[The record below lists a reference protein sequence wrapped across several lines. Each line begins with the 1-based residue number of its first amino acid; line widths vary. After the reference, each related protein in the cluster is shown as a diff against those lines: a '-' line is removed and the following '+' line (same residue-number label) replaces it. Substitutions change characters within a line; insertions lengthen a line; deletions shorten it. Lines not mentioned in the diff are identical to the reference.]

1 MYLGIDLGTS
11 SVKVLVGSK
20 DELITSVSVDYPLYQ
35 PQPLYSEQNP
45 LEWWNGV
52 QEAILSLPI
61 ELRSKVK
68 SIAFSGQMHG
78 LVALDEKGSVL
89 RNAILWNDQR
99 TIQEVEDV
107 TNEQDYTLMKKE
119 CANQVLT
126 GFTAPKLLWMRKHE
140 PELFSEIAMWLLPKD
155 YISYRF
161 SNRYTTDHSDCAGTF
176 LYNVEKRDYSDLLLQ
191 YCSLTREQCP
201 TIIESCDIIG
211 NIDSVVAKELG
222 LPLDCVILPGGADQ
236 AMAGIGTGCI
246 HSQDA
251 FLSLGTSGVLYVA
264 SDNFKVDE
272 SYAFHSFASGT
283 GKYYQMG
290 VILAAAA
297 SLKWWVEDVLEG
309 DFNQILA
316 SAQQTSIEDSVFYLP
331 YLSGERTPI
340 NDPYA
345 SGTFVGLGM
354 NHKQAHMSRA
364 VLEGVAFAL
373 RDCYEEL
380 KKQGVHI
387 PCFRVNGG
395 GAKSTLWL
403 EILANVLDARIEVLD
418 VEAGSALG
426 ALFCAASIDQSI
438 EESCLKFSN
447 VKEGIEPNE
456 KNVLLYNQK
465 YTKFSKIYPA
475 LKEVYPL
482 LKV

>member
-11 SVKVLVGSK
+11 SVKVLVGTK
-20 DELITSVSVDYPLYQ
+20 TEIVTSVSVDYPLYQ
-35 PQPLYSEQNP
+35 PQPLHSEQNP
-45 LEWWNGV
+45 LEWWEGV
-52 QEAILSLPI
+52 TKAILSLPE
-61 ELRSKVK
+61 ELRTQIK

-78 LVALDEKGSVL
+78 LVALDNKGNVL

-107 TNEQDYTLMKKE
+107 KSDKDYELMKRE

-126 GFTAPKLLWMRKHE
+126 GFTAPKLLWMAKQE
-140 PELFSEIAMWLLPKD
+140 PELFAQLAMWLLPKD
-155 YISYRF
+155 YISYCF
-161 SNRYTTDHSDCAGTF
+161 SHKYTTDHSDCAGTF
-176 LYNVEKRDYSDLLLQ
+176 LYNVEKRDYSDLLLEK
-191 YCSLTREQCP
+191 CSLTRQQCP
-201 TIIESCDIIG
+201 TILESCEVIG
-211 NIDSVVAKELG
+211 LIDPTVAKELG

-246 HSQDA
+246 NSADA
-251 FLSLGTSGVLYVA
+251 FLSLGTSGVLFVA
-264 SDNFKVDE
+264 NDTFTQDP

-283 GKYYQMG
+283 SKYYQMG

-297 SLKWWVEDVLEG
+297 SLKWWVEDVLDT
-309 DFNQILA
+309 DFNQVLA
-316 SAQQTSIEDSVFYLP
+316 MAAQTAIEDSVFYLP

-340 NDPYA
+340 NDPFA

-354 NHKQAHMSRA
+354 QHKQAHMTRA

-380 KKQGVHI
+380 KKQGMQI
-387 PCFRVNGG
+387 RSFRVNGG

-403 EILANVLDARIEVLD
+403 EILANVLDANIEVLD
-418 VEAGSALG
+418 LEAGSALG
-426 ALFCAASIDQSI
+426 ALLCAISIDQSI
-438 EESCLKFSN
+438 ETSCEVFIN
-447 VKEGIEPNE
+447 VKEVIAPTTKEVE
-456 KNVLLYNQK
+456 LYNQK
-465 YTKFSKIYPA
+465 YSKFSLIYPA